1 LNNLAKGFIVFL
13 IIHSFLLAAP
23 REAHASP
30 YAHAHE
36 DTLAVYDPN
45 PGRQEY
51 LFNPDQER
59 QESLF
64 NPDPVRAAMFSAV
77 LPGMGQIYNR
87 KYWKVPIVYAG
98 FAGLTWYTMF
108 AHEQFVRYRTALDFR
123 MDGNPETIDEFAGDF
138 RYTQDVLTRFR
149 DYYRRQRDRTVIW
162 TALFYAITIIDA
174 TVDAHLFEFD
184 VSDDLG
190 MQIGPSFQG
199 ADYSLSGKN
208 GQFGMGIRFRI
219 NF

>member
-1 LNNLAKGFIVFL
+1 M
-13 IIHSFLLAAP
+13 LAASP
-23 REAHASP
+23 EAHAF
-30 YAHAHE
+30 E
-36 DTLAVYDPN
+36 DTLMVDYLYTARQKSLFS
-45 PGRQEY
+45 PGPERQKS
-51 LFNPDQER
+51 LFSPGPER
-59 QESLF
+59 QESVFNPGPERQESVF

-98 FAGLTWYTMF
+98 FAGLTWYTVF

-208 GQFGMGIRFRI
+208 GQFGMGVRFRI